1 MFGKKENKQDKDS
14 KQTLGLRIA
23 ALRAA
28 KNMKQNDLAERL
40 GISAQAVSKWE
51 NDVSAPDISTLPA
64 LAKELGVSVDELLTG
79 EKKEAAV
86 RMLEPSASSRNLT
99 LRIYV
104 DSADGDR
111 VRVNLPLS
119 LVKAGLEM
127 GVSMPAVTNNEAIK
141 DVDFSQIIALVDQG
155 LVGKLVEVDSADGD
169 HVEIVVE

>member
-1 MFGKKENKQDKDS
+1 M
-14 KQTLGLRIA
+14 RIA

-28 KNMKQNDLAERL
+28 KNMKQNDLAEHL
-40 GISAQAVSKWE
+40 GVSAQAVSKWE
-51 NDVSAPDISTLPA
+51 NDVSAPDISILPA

-79 EKKEAAV
+79 EKKEPEV
-86 RMLEPSASSRNLT
+86 RMVEQSEGTKNRM

-111 VRVNLPLS
+111 VRVNLPLA

-127 GVSMPAVTNNEAIK
+127 GVSMPAVANNEAIK
-141 DVDFSQIIALVDQG
+141 GVDFSQVIKLVDQG